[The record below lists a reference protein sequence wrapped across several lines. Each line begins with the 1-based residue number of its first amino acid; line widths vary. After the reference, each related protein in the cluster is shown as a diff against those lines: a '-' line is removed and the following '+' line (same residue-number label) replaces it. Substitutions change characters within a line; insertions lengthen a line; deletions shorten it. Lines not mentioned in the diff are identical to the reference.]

1 MFTIY
6 PAFIRNSRSM
16 LICNV
21 ALQWKFKRK
30 TEKGNESKEN
40 DNIQQEL
47 LNGVQSYI
55 SVYLYKSPL
64 KIEENAR
71 LSDPCHNRRENFH
84 LAEIDPRMRRRKRS
98 RENLEVGKENRGDIY
113 LEAAR
118 VVYGQP
124 SLDYNFKS
132 TTSWK
137 LSTRL
142 LRFRELRCLNHYLA
156 KLWMSIMTFFLGTTD
171 SVFKLAS

>member
-1 MFTIY
+1 MEVQEENGE
-6 PAFIRNSRSM
+6 R
-16 LICNV
+16 
-21 ALQWKFKRK
+21 KREQGERCK
-30 TEKGNESKEN
+30 ISNGILN
-40 DNIQQEL
+40 D
-47 LNGVQSYI
+47 VQSYI

-132 TTSWK
+132 TTS
-137 LSTRL
+137 
-142 LRFRELRCLNHYLA
+142 
-156 KLWMSIMTFFLGTTD
+156 
-171 SVFKLAS
+171 

>member
-1 MFTIY
+1 MEVQEKNGE
-6 PAFIRNSRSM
+6 R
-16 LICNV
+16 
-21 ALQWKFKRK
+21 KREQGERCK
-30 TEKGNESKEN
+30 ISNG
-40 DNIQQEL
+40 I

-64 KIEENAR
+64 KIENAR

-118 VVYGQP
+118 VVYGQL

>member
-1 MFTIY
+1 
-6 PAFIRNSRSM
+6 M

-132 TTSWK
+132 TTS
-137 LSTRL
+137 
-142 LRFRELRCLNHYLA
+142 
-156 KLWMSIMTFFLGTTD
+156 
-171 SVFKLAS
+171 

>member
-6 PAFIRNSRSM
+6 ILHSFEIHARYSFVTLHFNGSSRG
-16 LICNV
+16 
-21 ALQWKFKRK
+21 KRRKK
-30 TEKGNESKEN
+30 TRARRTIISNG
-40 DNIQQEL
+40 I

>member
-1 MFTIY
+1 MEVQEENGE
-6 PAFIRNSRSM
+6 R
-16 LICNV
+16 
-21 ALQWKFKRK
+21 KREQGERCK
-30 TEKGNESKEN
+30 IFNG
-40 DNIQQEL
+40 I

-64 KIEENAR
+64 KIEENVR

-132 TTSWK
+132 TTS
-137 LSTRL
+137 
-142 LRFRELRCLNHYLA
+142 
-156 KLWMSIMTFFLGTTD
+156 
-171 SVFKLAS
+171 